1 MYVCIHAYLYLAE
14 YLYLVNLY
22 IWCTYAYLYLV
33 AMCVYTHTYIWWQV
47 DLRALY
53 RQSYMRFVAY
63 ICVYV
68 HIYTDGKKK
77 TTGKAICDFWRISVC
92 MYTYTYTL

>member
-1 MYVCIHAYLYLAE
+1 MYLRIPISGGYVCIHAYLY
-14 YLYLVNLY
+14 
-22 IWCTYAYLYLV
+22 
-33 AMCVYTHTYIWWQV
+33 WWQV

-68 HIYTDGKKK
+68 HIYLYLMTKKK
-77 TTGKAICDFWRISVC
+77 IQAKLYAVRGIGDARARALCDLDQGYFDLYVKGDVL
-92 MYTYTYTL
+92 M